1 MKEYGKKRFDV
12 LYVAMFMTV
21 LGQCIVGN
29 MFYVGQGLFLTAN
42 VIYLTRDFKLNRPKA
57 DKIKNTLFTAIT
69 VGIIVMQLIASK

>member
-1 MKEYGKKRFDV
+1 M

-42 VIYLTRDFKLNRPKA
+42 IIYLIRDFKLNRPKA

-69 VGIIVMQLIASK
+69 VGIIIMQLITTK